1 MVDHDADTPPRPIAN
16 IEAEQA
22 LLGALL
28 LNNEVLDRIGFLQP
42 EHFYEPVHGRIF
54 TLARDWVQA
63 GKLASPVTLKPVL
76 ADDEGLRE
84 LGGTNYLARL
94 AGATIS
100 IVSAP
105 DYAETV
111 MELYSRRE
119 VIIAAENAITIAGAF
134 DETGGASQAIEH
146 LDGDLD
152 AIRGNT
158 QRRAPSVSFATA
170 MTSAMTRMIEA
181 RDHGAGTPTG
191 LASLDRMIGGLY
203 PGDLMYIAG
212 RPSMGK
218 TALAVSMAR
227 RMAVRGR
234 TIIFS
239 SLEMQSADLAIRMAS
254 EAQRER
260 GQAIAYR
267 DVRQGRVDDYQAET
281 FMRTSRDIEHLPI
294 EIIESHVRRLPHL
307 QSEIRRLVRRARTKG
322 QEIGAIFIDY
332 LGLIELNVPNDN
344 SRVSQISA
352 ALKGMAG
359 EHKVPVVVLAQL
371 NRQVENRDDKRP
383 RLADLRDSGSIE
395 QDADAVIFCYR
406 EEYYE
411 ERAEPDEDDVERHV
425 AWQMKMD
432 RCRGKLDLIVAKQ
445 RMGPIGTVKLEC
457 DLATNSIWDARS

>member
-1 MVDHDADTPPRPIAN
+1 MRAS
-16 IEAEQA
+16 AEG

-28 LNNEVLDRIGFLQP
+28 LNNEVLDRIGFLAP

-54 TLARDWVQA
+54 TQARDWIQA
-63 GKLASPVTLKPVL
+63 GKLASPVTMKTVL
-76 ADDEGLRE
+76 AEDEGLQE
-84 LGGTNYLARL
+84 LGGTDYLARL

-100 IVSAP
+100 VLAAP

-119 VIIAAENAITIAGAF
+119 VITAAESAIAIAGGF
-134 DETGGASQAIEH
+134 TEDGGASQAIEH

-170 MTSAMTRMIEA
+170 TTSAMERMVEA
-181 RDHGAGTPTG
+181 RNHGAGTPTG
-191 LASLDRMIGGLY
+191 IASLDRQIGGLY
-203 PGDLMYIAG
+203 PGDLLYIAG

-227 RMAVRGR
+227 RIATRGR
-234 TIIFS
+234 TVIFS
-239 SLEMQSADLAIRMAS
+239 SLEMQSEDLGIRMAS
-254 EAQRER
+254 EALREC
-260 GQAIAYR
+260 GHTIAYR

-281 FMRTSRDIEHLPI
+281 FMRASLDIEHLPI
-294 EIIESHVRRLPHL
+294 EIIESHVRRLAHL

-344 SRVSQISA
+344 SWVSQISA

-359 EHKVPVVVLAQL
+359 EHKVPLVVLAQL

-395 QDADAVIFCYR
+395 QDADTVIFCYR

-411 ERAEPDEDDVERHV
+411 ERTEPKERAQPNEDDIKKHA
-425 AWQMKMD
+425 AWEIKMD

-445 RMGPIGTVKLEC
+445 RMGPVGTVTLEC
-457 DLATNSIWDARS
+457 DLATNSIWDTAP

>member
-1 MVDHDADTPPRPIAN
+1 LKSV
-16 IEAEQA
+16 
-22 LLGALL
+22 
-28 LNNEVLDRIGFLQP
+28 
-42 EHFYEPVHGRIF
+42 
-54 TLARDWVQA
+54 
-63 GKLASPVTLKPVL
+63 LASDK
-76 ADDEGLRE
+76 GLQD
-84 LGGTNYLARL
+84 LGGTDYLARL

-100 IVSAP
+100 IVSAR

-119 VIIAAENAITIAGAF
+119 IVTAAENAITIAVAF

-146 LDGDLD
+146 LDGNLD

-158 QRRAPSVSFATA
+158 QRRAPSVSFGKA
-170 MTSAMTRMIEA
+170 MASGLTRMLDA
-181 RDHGAGTPTG
+181 REHGAGTPTG

-203 PGDLMYIAG
+203 PGDLLYIAG

-218 TALAVSMAR
+218 TAIAVSMAR
-227 RMAVRGR
+227 RIATRGR
-234 TIIFS
+234 TVIFS
-239 SLEMQSADLAIRMAS
+239 SLEMQSEDLSIRMAS
-254 EAQRER
+254 EALRER
-260 GQAIAYR
+260 GHTIAYR

-281 FMRTSRDIEHLPI
+281 FMRTSLDIEGLPI

-307 QSEIRRLVRRARTKG
+307 QSEIRRLVRRARTRG
-322 QEIGAIFIDY
+322 EDVGAIFIDY
-332 LGLIELNVPNDN
+332 LGLIELNVVNDN

-411 ERAEPDEDDVERHV
+411 ERAEPKERAQPNKDDIKRHA
-425 AWQMKMD
+425 AWVIKMD

-445 RMGPIGTVKLEC
+445 RMGPVGTVTVDC
-457 DLATNSIWDARS
+457 DLSTNSIWDVEQ

>member
-1 MVDHDADTPPRPIAN
+1 
-16 IEAEQA
+16 
-22 LLGALL
+22 
-28 LNNEVLDRIGFLQP
+28 
-42 EHFYEPVHGRIF
+42 
-54 TLARDWVQA
+54 
-63 GKLASPVTLKPVL
+63 
-76 ADDEGLRE
+76 
-84 LGGTNYLARL
+84 
-94 AGATIS
+94 
-100 IVSAP
+100 
-105 DYAETV
+105 

-119 VIIAAENAITIAGAF
+119 VITAAESAMAIAGAF
-134 DETGGASQAIEH
+134 TEDGGAAQAIEH

-158 QRRAPSVSFATA
+158 QRRAPSVSFAAA
-170 MTSAMTRMIEA
+170 MVSAMTRMVEA
-181 RDHGAGTPTG
+181 REHGAGTPTG

-239 SLEMQSADLAIRMAS
+239 SLEMQSEDLSIRMAS
-254 EAQRER
+254 ETLRER

-267 DVRQGRVDDYQAET
+267 DMRQGRVDDYQAET
-281 FMRTSRDIEHLPI
+281 IMRTGLDIEGLPI

-307 QSEIRRLVRRARTKG
+307 QSEIRRLVRRARTMG

-395 QDADAVIFCYR
+395 QDADTVIFCYR
-406 EEYYE
+406 DEYYR
-411 ERAEPDEDDVERHV
+411 ERMEPDPKDIERHS
-425 AWQMKMD
+425 AWLVNLD
-432 RCRGKLDLIVAKQ
+432 SCRGKMDLIIAKQ
-445 RMGPIGTVKLEC
+445 RMGPVGTVALEC
-457 DLATNSIWDARS
+457 DLATNSIWDTAP